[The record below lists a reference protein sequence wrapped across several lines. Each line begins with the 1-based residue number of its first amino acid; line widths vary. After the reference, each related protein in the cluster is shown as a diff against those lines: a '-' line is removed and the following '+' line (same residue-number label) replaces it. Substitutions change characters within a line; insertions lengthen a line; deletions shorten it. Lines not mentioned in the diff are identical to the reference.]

1 MIGAGGRT
9 RTPDLLITNQLLYQ
23 LSYTS
28 TFSCLV
34 IISYHEI
41 FVNSFF
47 EFTKIHNLPT
57 ASNTMDEV
65 VLTEISIV
73 RFKLFKKLMIVYSLN
88 VADWICTVVLLYT
101 ERFYEAN
108 PLMRQI
114 ITDLPQGF
122 IFKCLFPALIILT
135 IILALRLLDMRELAV
150 ADRFI
155 SFVLVFYLAIN
166 IDHVINFFILLF

>member
-1 MIGAGGRT
+1 
-9 RTPDLLITNQLLYQ
+9 
-23 LSYTS
+23 
-28 TFSCLV
+28 
-34 IISYHEI
+34 
-41 FVNSFF
+41 
-47 EFTKIHNLPT
+47 
-57 ASNTMDEV
+57 MDEV